1 LVERSET
8 AKARIENALK
18 QATNSH
24 KNASAMLETF
34 QNYDQVLN
42 KNKDAAE
49 YAKTETIDIGIN
61 LNECQLSL
69 DTASKALLQSQSNL
83 NEAVEVGGRA
93 TRLIAETA
101 KENARLKNK
110 TSELEKNQAELI
122 GSVKGLTDRASDN
135 VERVSHARMTND
147 SFADRFNSL
156 QQNVERVAIDSNILI
171 SSLNAAD
178 EDIEILNA
186 DFIKSKLV

>member
-1 LVERSET
+1 MVERSET

-18 QATNSH
+18 KATNSH

-42 KNKDAAE
+42 TNRDAAE
-49 YAKTETIDIGIN
+49 SAKTSTTDIEIN
-61 LNECQLSL
+61 LRECQLSL
-69 DTASKALLQSQSNL
+69 DTASKALLESQSNL
-83 NEAVEVGGRA
+83 NEAVEVGDRA
-93 TRLIAETA
+93 TRLITETA
-101 KENARLKNK
+101 QENARLKNK

-122 GSVKGLTDRASDN
+122 GSVRGLTDRAGGN

-147 SFADRFNSL
+147 SFADRFNSM
-156 QQNVERVAIDSNILI
+156 QQNVERVAINSNILI